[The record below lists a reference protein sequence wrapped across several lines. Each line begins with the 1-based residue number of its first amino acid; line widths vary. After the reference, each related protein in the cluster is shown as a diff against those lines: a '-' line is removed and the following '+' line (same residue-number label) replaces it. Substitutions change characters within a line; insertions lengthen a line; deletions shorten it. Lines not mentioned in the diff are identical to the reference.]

1 MTEKAGKA
9 EGVTGFDEEFE
20 SLCSKM
26 DQIKLVTER
35 MLAQV
40 EILIQPNP
48 SESATLMLQQISPF
62 HSSNSSPIP
71 FHSRCASGGLGQD
84 QVRPSQADQAQ
95 LPQFAGQ

>member
-48 SESATLMLQQISPF
+48 SESATHAAANI
-62 HSSNSSPIP
+62 PIP
-71 FHSRCASGGLGQD
+71 FLQFLSYSIPFQMCVWRTGPGL
-84 QVRPSQADQAQ
+84 S
-95 LPQFAGQ
+95 